1 MKNHLFLLLALVNV
15 VLIAGCKKGDYLDVN
30 AGDRPP
36 LNARISFVNAR
47 PAATPLHF
55 WTFTTR
61 ITTSGVTPNSASP
74 YLPTVFGNVQINFTE
89 GAGTSYKVS
98 RQFGN
103 QAVFNA
109 NGGPNGPI
117 PDYYHTVFAARKK
130 TALDQDTLILFYDNL
145 EAPVAGKVKLR
156 FVHLAPDVPAVSLHV
171 LRDGRDSV
179 LFRTVDYGTAGGA
192 ILSGEQLQ
200 AFSLG
205 PFITLDARNNF
216 QVRLVQ
222 TAELLPGLQ
231 RELDKVQLQ
240 PGHIYTLFLYGLAG
254 KTGEAGAA
262 LIEHTKS

>member
-1 MKNHLFLLLALVNV
+1 MKKYLFLLFSFVG
-15 VLIAGCKKGDYLDVN
+15 LILLAGCNKGDYLDVN
-30 AGDRPP
+30 AGERPA
-36 LNARISFVNAR
+36 LNAYISFVNAR
-47 PAATPLHF
+47 PTATPLHF

-61 ITTSGVTPNSASP
+61 VTAAGVTPNSASP
-74 YLPTVFGNVQINFTE
+74 YLSTVFGNVQINFTE

-103 QAVFNA
+103 QAAFNA

-130 TALDQDTLILFYDNL
+130 TAFDQDTLILFYDNL
-145 EAPVAGKVKLR
+145 EAPAAGKVKLR
-156 FVHLAPDVPAVSLHV
+156 FVHLAPDVPAVSLRAI
-171 LRDGRDSV
+171 RDGKDSV
-179 LFRTVDYGTAGGA
+179 LFSTVDYGSAGGA

-205 PFITLDARNNF
+205 PFITLDARYSF
-216 QVRLVQ
+216 QVRLVHTQ
-222 TAELLPGLQ
+222 ELLPGLQ
-231 RELDKVQLQ
+231 RDLDRIQLQ

-262 LIEHTKS
+262 LIEHAKS